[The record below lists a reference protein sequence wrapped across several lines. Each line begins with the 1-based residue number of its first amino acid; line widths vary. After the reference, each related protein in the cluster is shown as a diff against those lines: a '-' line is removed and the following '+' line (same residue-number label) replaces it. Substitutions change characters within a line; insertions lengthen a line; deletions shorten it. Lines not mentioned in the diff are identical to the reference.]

1 MRRASLILVALLLA
15 GCAGMGMQSS
25 DNAAVAE
32 LKNPAG
38 QSVGT
43 ARFAQ
48 AGNVV
53 GTATLTGAPD
63 GARIA
68 LRVRGLRPGDHG
80 VHVHEVGKCE
90 PPAFT
95 SAGGHYN
102 PRNKKHG
109 RLNPEGAH
117 AGDLGNLRVGASGAG
132 ATEVTAAGV
141 ALTDVVG
148 LSLVVHADRDDEKT
162 DPAGSSGA
170 RVACGVIVK

>member
-1 MRRASLILVALLLA
+1 MTGPIAAVVGVLLA
-15 GCAGMGMQSS
+15 GLPVVAQ
-25 DNAAVAE
+25 AQTAEAE
-32 LKNPAG
+32 LKD
-38 QSVGT
+38 
-43 ARFAQ
+43 AQ
-48 AGNVV
+48 GNVV

-148 LSLVVHADRDDEKT
+148 LSLLVHADRDDEKT